1 MNAAPTIH
9 AGHVTAFFLYD
20 VAEAVDLQR
29 VPALIGGT
37 VAARLSPKPAT
48 PPYVQYQQ
56 PPLLAD
62 GDVVGLREIAGF
74 RLRFKI
80 FDYGVISL
88 ALTAPLP
95 PTWEEL
101 LRSGLEW
108 QEDPRLPADTE
119 AFCRRLV
126 AQLRPALTAPRD
138 AFVTEDYFVFAVT
151 ALDRSPSAERLLAD
165 HGAHIAQLLRGERE
179 PLSVQERDE
188 VLRQRISYFAT
199 DLVVPTWNAAFVYDT
214 EPGVV
219 GALEIM
225 EFANS
230 QLLEF
235 RYYDGLLDVE
245 LARIYS
251 QLQVEPLFHSWF
263 GRRYTRAARQLHAL
277 FIDVN
282 ELTDKTE
289 NALKIAGDVYAA
301 RLFGL
306 AAARLG
312 LDHWKANVR
321 EKLKTLD
328 DIYRFAVEQ
337 TAMGRGEFLE
347 ATIVLI
353 LIFELVLFFMG
364 IMK

>member
-1 MNAAPTIH
+1 MPTIR
-9 AGHVTAFFLYD
+9 AGGVTAFFLYD
-20 VAEAVDLQR
+20 VAEAIDLQR
-29 VPALIGGT
+29 VRNLIGSV

-56 PPLLAD
+56 PPLAVD
-62 GDVVGLREIAGF
+62 GEAVGMREIAGF
-74 RLRFKI
+74 RVRFKI
-80 FDYGVISL
+80 FDYGVISV
-88 ALTAPLP
+88 ALTASLP
-95 PTWEEL
+95 ATWEEL
-101 LRSGLEW
+101 LARGLEW
-108 QEDPRLPADTE
+108 QDDPLLPLETE
-119 AFCRRLV
+119 AFCRRLLE
-126 AQLRPALTAPRD
+126 QLRPALTAPRD
-138 AFVTEDYFVFAVT
+138 ALITEDYLVFAVT
-151 ALDRSPSAERLLAD
+151 ALETVPSAESLLAA
-165 HGAHIAQLLRGERE
+165 HGGDIAQLLRGERE
-179 PLSVQERDE
+179 PLSAQERDE

-214 EPGVV
+214 DAGVV
-219 GALEIM
+219 AALEIL

-245 LARIYS
+245 LRRIYS
-251 QLQVEPLFHSWF
+251 QLQVEGLFHSWF

-289 NALKIAGDVYAA
+289 NALKIVGDVYAA
-301 RLFGL
+301 RLFNL

-312 LDHWKANVR
+312 LDHWKGNVR

-353 LIFELVLFFMG
+353 LIFELVLFFIG